1 MDCKTQANGVDVAST
16 ATTTTT
22 TTTNTTTC
30 PNHITPLAVNG
41 VKNVVKNGRCAFK
54 ILNKIGQGG
63 YGFVFTVEKTSGP
76 DENTIYAMKVR
87 KTFCDVING
96 VLCIF
101 LTCIHSGN
109 GKGRKSPLC

>member
-1 MDCKTQANGVDVAST
+1 MDCKTQANGVDIS
-16 ATTTTT
+16 TTTT
-22 TTTNTTTC
+22 TTTC

-76 DENTIYAMKVR
+76 DENTIYAMKVS
-87 KTFCDVING
+87 KIPWLYCDVING
-96 VLCIF
+96 VICIF
-101 LTCIHSGN
+101 
-109 GKGRKSPLC
+109 